1 MALAAS
7 ASSTRQEI
15 TRALSPAGTK
25 SATAKYLAQELGAPI
40 RYVREELEAMGRD
53 GTVKV
58 RRLRSGEVLFKLR
71 TSNDAAWEAQNGL
84 SYSFPTRN

>member
-7 ASSTRQEI
+7 ASLRQEI
-15 TRALSPAGTK
+15 TRALSPAGSK
-25 SATAKYLAQELGAPI
+25 SATPKYLAQELGAPV
-40 RYVREELEAMGRD
+40 RNVREELETMGRQ
-53 GTVKV
+53 GVIKT

-84 SYSFPTRN
+84 SYSFPSHN